1 MNLPRF
7 FGVGC
12 ALLAATAL
20 PGEAWV
26 RWNQQGYAPVQR
38 KEVIVMSARDLTG
51 EPWALSQGGDTVLD
65 GRIISS
71 AIGANDHSPFSFHYR
86 INLTG
91 VSGLGEYTLKVPDAA
106 DALIRVRARPYAALA
121 SLPLRHLRMQRSGTD
136 TVLWRRASHRGDA
149 KARVSVPAGDP
160 DNGAWAPTDPARYID
175 VSGGWY
181 DAGDH
186 LKFTLTTAYTVYHLL
201 LAYEIAPDIF
211 GREFSTTGLPDLL
224 DEAKYGLDYLVKLM
238 PDADTFI
245 VQVGDAVDHNQGRR
259 LPADDKLDGARPALA
274 ALSRVHLAAAA
285 AALAKGAR
293 IFADEPGQEEVA
305 ATYGA
310 MARRMLVRA
319 QMEDTILTAFERDQV
334 NDFYRDNSVND
345 QMALAAL
352 ELFRLTQRPEFLD
365 LARAHEPGAARQVGW
380 AHWHWLANR
389 ELARRGDVTAVAML
403 REEVSAYTDHA
414 AGAGQPWGI
423 PMRYVWGS
431 LTRWVGAANAAKVSY
446 PGTAESDR
454 LFDDM
459 LDYVFGRNPWGVS
472 FLYDE
477 RLPNTLLNLYSPTA
491 ALLKRFPVG
500 AFSAGPTRRS
510 THESMR
516 QYFEIPPGDPFERFN
531 TEAMV
536 FYDNAHDFVCQ
547 EATIGGQADIILML
561 ALAAADR

>member
-1 MNLPRF
+1 
-7 FGVGC
+7 
-12 ALLAATAL
+12 
-20 PGEAWV
+20 
-26 RWNQQGYAPVQR
+26 
-38 KEVIVMSARDLTG
+38 MSERDLAG
-51 EPWALSQGGDTVLD
+51 ERWALSKGSDTVLA
-65 GRIISS
+65 GRIMPSE
-71 AIGANDHSPFSFHYR
+71 IGSNDHSPFSFHHR
-86 INLTG
+86 ISLTP
-91 VSGLGEYTLKVPDAA
+91 VSEPGHYTLTVPGAA
-106 DALIRVRARPYAALA
+106 DALIQVRERPYAELA
-121 SLPLRHLRMQRSGTD
+121 SLPLRHLRMQRSGTE

-149 KARVSVPAGDP
+149 KARISAPAGDFA
-160 DNGAWAPTDPARYID
+160 NGAWAPTEPARYVD

-186 LKFTLTTAYTVYHLL
+186 IKFTLTTAYTAYHLL

-211 GREFSTTGLPDLL
+211 GREFSTTALPDLL
-224 DEAKYGLDYLVKLM
+224 DEAKHGLDYLVKLM

-245 VQVGDAVDHNQGRR
+245 VQVGDAVDHNQGWR
-259 LPADDKLDGARPALA
+259 LPADDKLDGQRPALT
-274 ALSRVHLAAAA
+274 ALSRVHLASAA

-293 IFADEPGQEEVA
+293 VFADQPGQKEVA
-305 ATYGA
+305 VTYGA
-310 MARRMLVRA
+310 MAMRMVARA

-365 LARAHEPGAARQVGW
+365 LARAHQPGVARQVGW
-380 AHWHWLANR
+380 ADWHWLANW
-389 ELARRGDVTAVAML
+389 ELAQRGDANAIAAL

-414 AGAGQPWGI
+414 AGTGQPWGM
-423 PMRYVWGS
+423 PTRYVWGS
-431 LTRWVGAANAAKVSY
+431 LTRWVGSANAAKASY
-446 PGTAESDR
+446 PAGAAEGQ

-477 RLPNTLLNLYSPTA
+477 QLPNTLRNLYSPTA

-510 THESMR
+510 THASMS
-516 QYFEIPPGDPFERFN
+516 QYFTVPADDPFERFN
-531 TEAMV
+531 TDAMV

-547 EATIGGQADIILML
+547 EATIGGQADIVLML